1 MMASC
6 AVLSRSRCAITAG
19 RLDIFAAR
27 QAKFQPRQQL
37 RECGLVL
44 VGALDSLDARR
55 RPRPLRHDGRAAHAR
70 HLCCT
75 WRGRQIRAVLR
86 TVTAAA
92 AQCVHAGS
100 CSADGRASWM
110 TALLAWG
117 CEMPCGVRSVTSSG
131 SSSVRSIS
139 LLRAAPSISGCMR

>member
-6 AVLSRSRCAITAG
+6 AVLSRSRCAITAR

-27 QAKFQPRQQL
+27 QAKFQARQQL

-44 VGALDSLDARR
+44 VGALDSLDAWR
-55 RPRPLRHDGRAAHAR
+55 RPRPLR

-100 CSADGRASWM
+100 CSAEGGASWM

-117 CEMPCGVRSVTSSG
+117 CEMPCGVRSATSSG